1 MSLHT
6 FFVAPTGFGVGL
18 TSTSAAKIFN
28 LYPRKGAI
36 RVGSDADIVVWDPN
50 AERTI
55 SAKTHHQNIDFNIF
69 EGRTVKGIP
78 RHTISRGDWAWR
90 DGELHAKRGHG
101 QYVERPAYPNVFDQ
115 LKARAESN
123 VVSAVDRS

>member
-1 MSLHT
+1 M
-6 FFVAPTGFGVGL
+6 
-18 TSTSAAKIFN
+18 
-28 LYPRKGAI
+28 YPRKGCLA
-36 RVGSDADIVVWDPN
+36 VGSDADLVIWDPN
-50 AERTI
+50 LEQTI
-55 SAKTHHQNIDFNIF
+55 SAATHQSAVDFNIF

-101 QYVERPAYPNVFDQ
+101 QYVERPAYPSVFDQ

>member
-1 MSLHT
+1 M
-6 FFVAPTGFGVGL
+6 PGFGHQE
-18 TSTSAAKIFN
+18 N
-28 LYPRKGAI
+28 
-36 RVGSDADIVVWDPN
+36 
-50 AERTI
+50 
-55 SAKTHHQNIDFNIF
+55 AKTHHQNIDFNIF

-101 QYVERPAYPNVFDQ
+101 QYVERPPYPSVFDQ

-123 VVSAVDRS
+123 VVTAVDRS